1 MKDCNKDIENY
12 HSDKVKLP
20 RDKCKELTDRR
31 DANRTRVK
39 DGLERAG
46 DPQPEEFVTQGS
58 RAMDTTTQEPDNAYD
73 IDDGAVF
80 AVDALVSG
88 NSAEK
93 TALDARKM
101 VRDAVD
107 DGSFKTKPEVR
118 KNCVRVYYNDGPHVD
133 IPVYRKKKDGTKELA
148 SVDWKISDPDGVNK
162 WFKDAATS
170 KIGANAP
177 EQMRTD
183 IRLIKNFC
191 INRPS
196 YSLPSGFTLTVLVN
210 EAYSV
215 SDDRLDRSF
224 RNVLIAIHR
233 RLCTSLEVRHPVVN
247 EWLTD
252 GPADPKTSQLRALLQ
267 TAINDLAVLDRA
279 NCLRSEALKA
289 WKKVFNTDYFDEEIE
304 NAEAD
309 EKRQSIAV
317 VTGLTY
323 VAKPWCG

>member
-1 MKDCNKDIENY
+1 MKDCNNDIEKY
-12 HSDKVKLP
+12 HSEKVKLP

-39 DGLERAG
+39 DGLEKAG

-58 RAMDTTTQEPDNAYD
+58 RAMDTTTQEPNNSYD

-80 AVDALVSG
+80 ASDALVGPKSG
-88 NSAEK
+88 EK
-93 TALDARKM
+93 TALDARKT

-118 KNCVRVYYNDGPHVD
+118 TNCVRVYYNDGPHVD
-133 IPVYRKKKDGTKELA
+133 IPVYRKLKDGTKELA
-148 SVDWKISDPDGVNK
+148 SSDWKISDPDGVNR
-162 WFKDAATS
+162 WFKDSIAS
-170 KIGANAP
+170 KAGEGAP
-177 EQMRTD
+177 EQMRTN
-183 IRLIKNFC
+183 IRLLKNFC

-196 YSLPSGFTLTVLVN
+196 SGLPSGFVLTVLVN
-210 EAYSV
+210 ETYTA

-233 RLCTSLEVRHPVVN
+233 RLCASLEVRHPVVD
-247 EWLTD
+247 EWLTE
-252 GPADPKTSQLRALLQ
+252 GPSDPKTAQLRSLLQ
-267 TAINDLAVLDRA
+267 AAINDMAVLDRS

-289 WKKVFNTDYFDEEIE
+289 WKKVFKTDHFDEAINE
-304 NAEAD
+304 AEAD
-309 EKRQSIAV
+309 EKCRASVA